1 MFALACVL
9 LAAIPLALAVP
20 APATRFADDRV
31 AKRTALQTSLTH
43 AYLSKRQSGN
53 VEAALDDLT
62 DMSCSELTPAVRA
75 IECACSTDI
84 VVLMIECGTCLGSE
98 DANTARGFSQ
108 ACIQIFS
115 SSVGGRASTN
125 TAGSASTTRSASAP
139 SDDSNGQTVLTV
151 GTNLVT
157 VDLPEIESFDPSINY
172 FTRSMTL
179 TGPWSGDGPST
190 TMEDD
195 EAEATGGAQS
205 GDGDNGAT
213 TLLNRRGIFSLAAA
227 LGGAAMATVLVL

>member
-1 MFALACVL
+1 MGRTRLASDVDPDGL
-9 LAAIPLALAVP
+9 V
-20 APATRFADDRV
+20 R
-31 AKRTALQTSLTH
+31 LT
-43 AYLSKRQSGN
+43 
-53 VEAALDDLT
+53 
-62 DMSCSELTPAVRA
+62 
-75 IECACSTDI
+75 
-84 VVLMIECGTCLGSE
+84 
-98 DANTARGFSQ
+98 GFSQ

-151 GTNLVT
+151 GTSLVT
-157 VDLPEIESFDPSINY
+157 VDLPEIESFDPSIDY

-190 TMEDD
+190 TREDD

-213 TLLNRRGIFSLAAA
+213 TLLSRRRSFSLAAA
-227 LGGAAMATVLVL
+227 FGGTALAIVLVF